1 MPPVRRKWRPTLSMI
16 VFVVLATVTMLPLI
30 GLFFFRLYENQLIHQ
45 TESELIAQTAVIAA
59 AYAREVEADPAARG
73 LAKPAD
79 PHVPTRSEYRSFAAR
94 EQALRAPVGGYHPI
108 EPSLD
113 LAGNDVLPRRPDA
126 REPAAAAEPAFTAI
140 GTKLAPIVAATQDVT
155 LAGFR
160 ILDPN
165 GRVIAGREEL
175 GRSLAHVE
183 EVATALRGR
192 YGNALRVRISNSPP
206 PPLYSWSRGTGIR
219 VFVAM
224 PVMVGEAVAGV
235 VYASRTPSNVFKH
248 LFAERRKV
256 AFAGVT
262 IVLATALIGFVF
274 SRTITRPIHGLIAQA
289 HVIGRGEQA
298 QPPALKHYGTRE
310 IASLSQSFLDM
321 AERLSERSAYVRTF
335 ATHVSHELKSPLT
348 SIQGAAELMK
358 DAGPAMSEE
367 ERQRF
372 LGNIIDDAHRLT
384 RLLERLRELARAD
397 NPEKAGTVTLQE
409 VADLIREGFP
419 ALDVAVEGETGT
431 VLGLST
437 DNALIVF
444 SHLADNALRH
454 HAKTLSIAIER
465 AGDALKLVVS
475 DDGDGIAE
483 SNRARVF
490 DPFFTTRRESGGTG
504 MGLGI
509 VQSMLRSHEGAIAL
523 LPSENG
529 VRFEITL
536 PGAGS
541 GRDGMPA

>member
-1 MPPVRRKWRPTLSMI
+1 MESVRRKWRPTLSMI
-16 VFVVLATVTMLPLI
+16 VFVVLVTVTMLPLI

-45 TESELIAQTAVIAA
+45 TESELIAQTAAIAA
-59 AYAREVEADPAARG
+59 IYAREVEADPAARA
-73 LAKPAD
+73 LVKPAG
-79 PHVPTRSEYRSFAAR
+79 PYVPTRDDYRSLAAR
-94 EQALRAPVGGYHPI
+94 EQALRTPVGGYHPI
-108 EPSLD
+108 EPNLD
-113 LAGNDVLPRRPDA
+113 LAGNDIFPRRPDA
-126 REPAAAAEPAFTAI
+126 RDSAAPADPAFLAI
-140 GTKLAPIVAATQDVT
+140 GARLAPIAAATQDVT

-160 ILDPN
+160 LLDPN
-165 GRVIAGREEL
+165 GTVIAGRDEL

-235 VYASRTPSNVFKH
+235 VYASRTPSNIFKH

-256 AFAGVT
+256 VFAGLT
-262 IVLATALIGFVF
+262 IALVTALIGFVF
-274 SRTITRPIHGLIAQA
+274 SRTITRPIHGLIAQTQ
-289 HVIGRGEQA
+289 VIGQGERAEA
-298 QPPALKHYGTRE
+298 QPLKHYGTRE
-310 IASLSQSFLDM
+310 IASLSQSFHEM
-321 AERLSERSAYVRTF
+321 AERLSERSAYISTF

-348 SIQGAAELMK
+348 AIQGAAELMK
-358 DAGPAMSEE
+358 DAGPSMSED

-372 LGNIIDDAHRLT
+372 LGNIIDDTHRLT
-384 RLLERLRELARAD
+384 RLLDRLRELARAD
-397 NPEKAGTVTLQE
+397 NPQMAGTASLDTVLGL
-409 VADLIREGFP
+409 VREAFP
-419 ALDVAVEGETGT
+419 ALAIAVEGERGAL
-431 VLGLST
+431 LGLSA

-454 HAKTLSIAIER
+454 NATRLQI
-465 AGDALKLVVS
+465 DARRVGEGLGITVS
-475 DDGDGIAE
+475 DDGDGIAAA
-483 SNRARVF
+483 NRERVF

-523 LPSENG
+523 VPSEKG
-529 VRFEITL
+529 AAFEITL
-536 PGAGS
+536 PWAGATG
-541 GRDGMPA
+541 